1 MKVFRSIVDK
11 LTYDNYS
18 ISETEEEVNSI
29 MVKYELYYDTG
40 VESICE
46 TYKDLINRMA
56 RRIDLQQWQI
66 DEARKQLRKAH
77 AETNMVKKQINESR
91 LNAGSVTK
99 FIERRNEEINEVEYE
114 NETLILENEYL
125 KKNIELLEH
134 KLAHK

>member
-1 MKVFRSIVDK
+1 MKAFRSIVDK
-11 LTYDNYS
+11 MTYDNYS

-46 TYKDLINRMA
+46 TYKDLISRMA
-56 RRIDLQQWQI
+56 RVIDLQQWQV

-77 AETNMVKKQINESR
+77 AETNTVKKQINESR
-91 LNAGSVTK
+91 INAGSVTK

-114 NETLILENEYL
+114 NELLIAENEFL
-125 KKNIELLEH
+125 KKKIELLEH
-134 KLAHK
+134 KLAQK

>member
-1 MKVFRSIVDK
+1 MKAFRSIVDK

-29 MVKYELYYDTG
+29 MVKYELYYEPG

-46 TYKDLINRMA
+46 TYKDLMNRMA

-77 AETNMVKKQINESR
+77 AETNMIKKQINESR
-91 LNAGSVTK
+91 INAGSVTK

-114 NETLILENEYL
+114 NELLIVENEYL
-125 KKNIELLEH
+125 KKKIELLEH
-134 KLAHK
+134 KLAQK